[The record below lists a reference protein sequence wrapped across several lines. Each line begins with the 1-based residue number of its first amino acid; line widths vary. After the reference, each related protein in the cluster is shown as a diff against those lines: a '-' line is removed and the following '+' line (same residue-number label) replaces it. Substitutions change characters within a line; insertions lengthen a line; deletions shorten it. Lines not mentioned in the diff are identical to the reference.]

1 MTDSIP
7 LIPSLVIPAQT
18 QLELRAPSASC
29 LQSAKKKAGRQVS
42 RSGCLNTSQQQEKLE
57 EIAMMRATRI
67 GGLIYPIYHLLR
79 LVQPARFSISAFQG
93 CNWDEEEKRQ
103 SRMRMQLGEQLLS
116 TLCCVQC
123 PSPWP
128 GLAAFPAPR
137 KPPSLGVLAFT
148 QRSESVLEVFSNISD
163 SVVRKTP

>member
-116 TLCCVQC
+116 TLCCGSAPQ
-123 PSPWP
+123 P
-128 GLAAFPAPR
+128 GLDWQH
-137 KPPSLGVLAFT
+137 SLLPGASIPGSAGLHSKVRLNLGGVF
-148 QRSESVLEVFSNISD
+148 QR
-163 SVVRKTP
+163 